1 MAQTILTSFINRY
14 FDETRAIL
22 DKIDKDSIATMI
34 EQLKAVRGRQGRL
47 FIIGIGGSAANA
59 SHAVNDFRK
68 IGGIETYSPCDNFA
82 EFSAWANDSGWG
94 EPFIQWLKE
103 SHCSSKDA
111 LLILSVGGGTPTTSP
126 NIVNALE
133 YAKSIGAVTL
143 SVVSRDGGRSAQLCD
158 CTILVPVVCPER
170 ITPHAEGMQSVL
182 LHLVVNGLNG

>member
-1 MAQTILTSFINRY
+1 MSVFIDRY

-22 DKIDKDSIATMI
+22 EKIDKVSISRMI
-34 EQLKAVRGRQGRL
+34 ELLKDVRGRQGRL

-94 EPFIQWLKE
+94 TPFIEWLKE
-103 SHCSSKDA
+103 SHCSAKDA
-111 LLILSVGGGTPTTSP
+111 LMILSVGGGTPTTSP
-126 NIVNALE
+126 NIVSALE
-133 YAKSIGAVTL
+133 HARAVGATTL
-143 SVVSRDGGRSAQLCD
+143 SLVSRDGGRSAQLCD

>member
-1 MAQTILTSFINRY
+1 MAQSNMNAYIDQY

-22 DKIDKDSIATMI
+22 ETIDKAALANMI
-34 EQLKAVRGRQGRL
+34 DLLKAVRGRQGRL

-94 EPFIQWLKE
+94 TPFIEWLKE
-103 SHCSSKDA
+103 SRCTAEDA
-111 LLILSVGGGTPTTSP
+111 MMILSVGGGTPATSP
-126 NIVNALE
+126 NIVSALE
-133 YAKSIGAVTL
+133 YAKSIGATTL

-182 LHLVVNGLNG
+182 LHLVVNGINR

>member
-22 DKIDKDSIATMI
+22 DKIDKASIATMI

-103 SHCSSKDA
+103 SHCSAKDA

-133 YAKSIGAVTL
+133 YAKSIGAATL

-170 ITPHAEGMQSVL
+170 ITPHAEGMQSVI

>member
-1 MAQTILTSFINRY
+1 MTSSALALFIDRY

-22 DKIDKDSIATMI
+22 EKIDKASIAGTV
-34 EQLKAVRGRQGRL
+34 ERLKAVRDRQGRL

-82 EFSAWANDSGWG
+82 EFSAWANDSGWST
-94 EPFIQWLKE
+94 PFIQWLKE
-103 SHCSSKDA
+103 SHLSAKDA
-111 LLILSVGGGTPTTSP
+111 VMILSVGGGTPTTSP
-126 NIVNALE
+126 NIVSALE
-133 YAKSIGAVTL
+133 HAKSVGATLL

>member
-1 MAQTILTSFINRY
+1 MTTKEIALFVDRY

-22 DKIDKDSIATMI
+22 QTINKASIVKMV
-34 EQLKAVRGRQGRL
+34 ELLKAVRARQGRL

-82 EFSAWANDSGWG
+82 EFSAWANDAGWG

-103 SHCSSKDA
+103 SHCSPKDA
-111 LLILSVGGGTPTTSP
+111 LMVLSVGGGTPTTSP
-126 NIVNALE
+126 NIVSALE
-133 YAKSIGAVTL
+133 YAKTIGATLL

-158 CTILVPVVCPER
+158 CTLLVPVVCPDR

-182 LHLVVNGLNG
+182 LHLVVNGING